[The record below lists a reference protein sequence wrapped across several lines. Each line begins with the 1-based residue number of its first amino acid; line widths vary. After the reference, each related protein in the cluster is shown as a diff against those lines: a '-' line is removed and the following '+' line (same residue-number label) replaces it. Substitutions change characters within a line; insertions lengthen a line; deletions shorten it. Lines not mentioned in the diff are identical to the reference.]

1 MKWRRKRRSTAGCLK
16 LAADVGQRLIYKS
29 NICFNKE
36 HKRTCHKK
44 PLLQRIRCQHLVES
58 SALLLFLSPPSSL
71 PPSSLPVNYLAGSV
85 SFNEKRSPPPSSL
98 ASVLPPPSHCAAGRR
113 TTCIG
118 FWSSNERRSVG
129 LLCCIPLPSPPP
141 PPPPPDDKRNENG

>member
-1 MKWRRKRRSTAGCLK
+1 MPAFELLWQLLK
-16 LAADVGQRLIYKS
+16 LQRPDEVEEKEEEYGRLPKIGRRCRREIDLQVKYFF
-29 NICFNKE
+29 FNKE

-71 PPSSLPVNYLAGSV
+71 PPSPLPVNYLAGSV

-98 ASVLPPPSHCAAGRR
+98 ASVLPRWREEDYLHRLLVFQRTSAGRPA
-113 TTCIG
+113 
-118 FWSSNERRSVG
+118 
-129 LLCCIPLPSPPP
+129 LLHSPSP
-141 PPPPPDDKRNENG
+141 